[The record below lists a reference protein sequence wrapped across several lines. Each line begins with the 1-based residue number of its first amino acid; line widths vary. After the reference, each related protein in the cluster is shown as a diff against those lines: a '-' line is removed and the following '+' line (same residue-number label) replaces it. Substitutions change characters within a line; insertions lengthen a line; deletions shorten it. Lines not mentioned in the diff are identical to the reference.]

1 MLVELRSL
9 PPCAWQEMVKHCPG
23 SPWGAGLACAGSI
36 PGRVRRDVCGTGT
49 QRLPS
54 GLSWLSWTRHGINRE
69 ASSRMCKVKGA
80 PVCREAGKRPKGP
93 QDRSLDSKATCLLNM
108 EKGKEAAYA

>member
-1 MLVELRSL
+1 MAGDGETLSRQPVGCR
-9 PPCAWQEMVKHCPG
+9 PG
-23 SPWGAGLACAGSI
+23 VCWLHPRQGG
-36 PGRVRRDVCGTGT
+36 DVCGTGT